1 MFTPPTQMVPLS
13 ISPSLAASLAQVL
26 LPEPEGPTSAVT
38 SPSFSIPARS
48 PEGAPAYHAAN
59 VVINIVAGDGIEAF
73 VFKGQTDRISFF
85 KADIGDA
92 FGFRIVLA
100 ALLRK
105 DRLVRAGP
113 DIAAHHGRFW
123 IPLRRGD
130 RQCAAAAAYVKAGSA
145 ISRFFRT

>member
-1 MFTPPTQMVPLS
+1 MYC
-13 ISPSLAASLAQVL
+13 
-26 LPEPEGPTSAVT
+26 
-38 SPSFSIPARS
+38 
-48 PEGAPAYHAAN
+48 EGAALFQYPQGLQKEFLLIMSAD

-105 DRLVRAGP
+105 DRLVRA
-113 DIAAHHGRFW
+113 
-123 IPLRRGD
+123 
-130 RQCAAAAAYVKAGSA
+130 
-145 ISRFFRT
+145 